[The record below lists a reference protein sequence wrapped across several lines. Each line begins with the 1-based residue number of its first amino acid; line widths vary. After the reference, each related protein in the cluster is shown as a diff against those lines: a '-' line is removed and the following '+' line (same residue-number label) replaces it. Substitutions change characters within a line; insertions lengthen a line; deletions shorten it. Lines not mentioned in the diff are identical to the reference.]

1 MAERKRSVFLHPSP
15 FGHLAVTLSDGYIT
29 ACHWCRAEEGF
40 AGQTSG
46 GKAPSK
52 EDAVLA
58 ETVHRQFEEYFS
70 RRRTEF
76 SLPIMLEGTAFRQ
89 RVWKELCH
97 IPYGTVLSY
106 GALAARIGNPR
117 AARAVAQACHFNPIA
132 IIVPCHR
139 IIGSDGS
146 LTGYAAGVER
156 KRWLLEL
163 EEALPHDILPMTLS

>member
-1 MAERKRSVFLHPSP
+1 MSMRFLHPSP
-15 FGHLAVTLSDGYIT
+15 FGQLAVTLSGGHVT
-29 ACHWCRAEEGF
+29 ACRWCRAEEGF
-40 AGQTSG
+40 AGWQEG
-46 GKAPSK
+46 GESPL
-52 EDAVLA
+52 EEYAVLA
-58 ETVHRQFEEYFS
+58 DAVRRQLDEYFC

-106 GALAARIGNPR
+106 GALAARVGNPR

>member
-15 FGHLAVTLSDGYIT
+15 FGHLAVTLADGYVT
-29 ACHWCRAEEGF
+29 ACRWCRAEEDF

-106 GALAARIGNPR
+106 GALAARVGNPR

-163 EEALPHDILPMTLS
+163 EEALPMTFCR